1 MSCSSLRSVTSS
13 SLSLS
18 WRERAWAYSASAAG
32 EVGTS
37 LRRMFAALS
46 RSDGCCDS
54 ECAQSNHSCAASKS
68 PPLLARWPSARIIG
82 SIFAF
87 SGSDTV
93 FSDGGSARIC
103 VTSSCMLANS
113 PGRGGDLARSAI
125 AVRASPSLRAA
136 TSICASVSCISSTR
150 SYRCFASVHCPSF
163 SRMLIDE
170 ISSGMPSLSAYAT
183 SNHECAMKWWLRP
196 LASWPQASSRRCSQS
211 TFDDAR
217 LWLRSRGRRHCD
229 TSSIPSS
236 S

>member
-1 MSCSSLRSVTSS
+1 MH
-13 SLSLS
+13 
-18 WRERAWAYSASAAG
+18 W
-32 EVGTS
+32 
-37 LRRMFAALS
+37 
-46 RSDGCCDS
+46 
-54 ECAQSNHSCAASKS
+54 
-68 PPLLARWPSARIIG
+68 
-82 SIFAF
+82 
-87 SGSDTV
+87 
-93 FSDGGSARIC
+93 
-103 VTSSCMLANS
+103 
-113 PGRGGDLARSAI
+113 
-125 AVRASPSLRAA
+125 
-136 TSICASVSCISSTR
+136 
-150 SYRCFASVHCPSF
+150 PSF